1 MHVKCKGISFDTWI
15 DAGYSLT
22 WIIWP
27 LLSTAEL
34 VVIIWSFLSIEG
46 LAALAFYIINIQM
59 NLFLTA
65 YMLPTGI
72 WFAGIGV
79 ASNEK
84 FDGDNVWKLI
94 V

>member
-1 MHVKCKGISFDTWI
+1 MNAKGVASTKCTFFT
-15 DAGYSLT
+15 
-22 WIIWP
+22 
-27 LLSTAEL
+27 
-34 VVIIWSFLSIEG
+34 F
-46 LAALAFYIINIQM
+46 NIQM
-59 NLFLTA
+59 NLFMTA

-79 ASNEK
+79 ASNET